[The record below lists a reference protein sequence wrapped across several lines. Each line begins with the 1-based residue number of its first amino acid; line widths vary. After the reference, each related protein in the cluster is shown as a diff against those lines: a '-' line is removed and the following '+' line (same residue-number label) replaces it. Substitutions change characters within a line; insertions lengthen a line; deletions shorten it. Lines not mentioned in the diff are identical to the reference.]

1 MVGVPDVHEEVF
13 VVLQETTETFPLQT
27 LWSTWD
33 TTISSCIRSGGLE
46 ILEFRLEQPQV
57 CAFEKMMILRKV
69 ITAQG

>member
-13 VVLQETTETFPLQT
+13 VVLQETNRKIPITT
-27 LWSTWD
+27 LWSTRD
-33 TTISSCIRSGGLE
+33 TTISSCIKSGGLE

-57 CAFEKMMILRKV
+57 CAFEQMMILRKV